1 MAIVQNVWLFFQD
14 QILGM
19 KWLNAL
25 IGNLLTALGLD
36 ISSRIGGAVQ
46 FFLYDTIKIFILL
59 SVLIFVISYIQ
70 SYFPPERTKKILGRF
85 HGIGANTL
93 AALLGTVT
101 PFCSCSSIPLFIG
114 FTGAGLPLGV
124 TFSFLISSPLVD
136 LGSLVLLTSIFGGK
150 IAIAYVIVGLVLAV
164 LGGSLIERLHLE
176 NEVEEFIRKA
186 GRIDLDSPELSLS
199 DRLEYAKDQVV
210 ATVKK
215 VAPYIFI
222 GVGIGALIHNFIPQ
236 SFVET
241 VLGGDKWYSVPLATL
256 VGVPMYADIFGTIP
270 VAESLFAKGAGLGTI
285 LSFMMAVTALSLPSM
300 IMLRKAV
307 KPKLLAV
314 FFSIVTV
321 GIMLIGFLFNYFSFL
336 FVV

>member
-1 MAIVQNVWLFFQD
+1 MDMIQTAWFFFQD

-25 IGNLLTALGLD
+25 IGSLLSSLGLD

-46 FFLYDTIKIFILL
+46 FFLYDTIKIFVLL

-70 SYFPPERTKKILGRF
+70 SFFPPERTKKILGRF

-114 FTGAGLPLGV
+114 FTSAGLPLGV

-176 NEVEEFIRKA
+176 NEVEEFIRNA
-186 GRIDLDSPELSLS
+186 GRVDINSPELSIA
-199 DRLEYAKDQVV
+199 DRLNYAKDQVL
-210 ATVKK
+210 ATIKK

-222 GVGIGALIHNFIPQ
+222 GVGVGAVIHNFIPQ
-236 SFVET
+236 SFVEA

-321 GIMLIGFLFNYFSFL
+321 GAHSL
-336 FVV
+336 